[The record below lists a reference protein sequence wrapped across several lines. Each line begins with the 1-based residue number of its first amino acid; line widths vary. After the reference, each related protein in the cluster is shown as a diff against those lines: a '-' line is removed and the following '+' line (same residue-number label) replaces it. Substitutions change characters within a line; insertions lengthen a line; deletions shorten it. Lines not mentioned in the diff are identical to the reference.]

1 MIITC
6 SFQVSDSTLSPP
18 SWTTNDLV
26 TTELCF
32 EQSWDMAIALIVTL
46 PGANVNGW
54 SNLYVYF
61 SP

>member
-6 SFQVSDSTLSPP
+6 SFRMSDSTLSPP
-18 SWTTNDLV
+18 SWTKNDLV

-32 EQSWDMAIALIVTL
+32 KQSWDIAIALIVTL
-46 PGANVNGW
+46 PGANVNGH